1 MTGNR
6 RVRFGAFVVAAALC
20 AASVP
25 VEAESVPVES
35 FSGTGDRMTE
45 TFEVDDGW
53 AVEWTTD
60 DERFQATLRDTLTGI
75 PSLTAN
81 PVDPGSGRV
90 VYARG
95 GKFHFEVEAEGSWT
109 IEVYDLR

>member
-6 RVRFGAFVVAAALC
+6 PARIGALFLAAAL
-20 AASVP
+20 AGAGVP
-25 VEAESVPVES
+25 VAAESVPVAS
-35 FSGTGDRMTE
+35 FSGTGDRITE

-60 DERFQATLRDTLTGI
+60 DERFQATLRDTLSGI

-95 GKFHFEVEAEGSWT
+95 GVFQFEVEAEGSWT